1 MSMRSRVN
9 DEKKKIEAQM
19 PDWDRSTTTSKKGD
33 GKQTVEDRVAAQIAT
48 EMLKENKKLRG
59 IHSNVS
65 MKKIIEK
72 EAKR

>member
-9 DEKKKIEAQM
+9 VEKKKIEAQM

-48 EMLKENKKLRG
+48 EMPKEN
-59 IHSNVS
+59 
-65 MKKIIEK
+65 
-72 EAKR
+72 